1 MKRFVV
7 VVGVAALALVALPT
21 GSVGAALP
29 RAQLRN
35 FSCHRAVSPISRQ
48 ISVWALMRPLLRT
61 RKLQER
67 WVLLSRTSPGTPFT
81 VVPGTNLDTWVSPTD
96 PTLGQRSGDV
106 WKLHKSVSDLAAPAA
121 YRLQATFRWLGAG
134 DRVLG
139 SVQRTTPT
147 CAQPELRPDLQVQS
161 ITVQAVPKRPNM
173 NRYVVVIINAG
184 ATAAGPFDVLFAPGG
199 GLPVTTRSELGLRAH
214 RRLQEA
220 FVGPVCN
227 PSSAPSVTVDPAG
240 AVNDFN
246 RANNQLTAVCPA
258 TPGT

>member
-7 VVGVAALALVALPT
+7 AAVSALALVALTAGVVSASP
-21 GSVGAALP
+21 P

-35 FSCHRAVSPISRQ
+35 FSCRHAVSPISRQ
-48 ISVWALMRPLLRT
+48 ISVWALMRPLAGT
-61 RKLQER
+61 RRLQER
-67 WVLLSRTSPGTPFT
+67 WALLSRTTPGTPFT
-81 VVPGTNLDTWVSPTD
+81 AVSGTNLDTWVSPTV
-96 PTLGQRSGDV
+96 PTLGQRRGDV
-106 WKLHKSVSDLAAPAA
+106 WRLHKSVADLAAPAA

-139 SVQRTTPT
+139 IVQRTTPT
-147 CAQPELRPDLQVQS
+147 CSEPELRPDLQVQS
-161 ITVQAVPKRPNM
+161 ITVEAMPKHPTL
-173 NRYVVVIINAG
+173 NRYVATIVNAG

-199 GLPVTTRSELGLRAH
+199 GLPVMTRSEIGLRAH
-214 RRLQEA
+214 RRVQET
-220 FVGPVCN
+220 FVGPVCA

-258 TPGT
+258 APGM